1 MNIEQIL
8 RESEYFSG
16 LTDTQLNAILACAS
30 TCRFERGDYLV
41 RQSDQDGSVFL
52 LLSGRTEILV
62 TQVGDEPSLEVIAS
76 ISAGE
81 IVGERALLGM
91 TRRSATVRAR
101 SPIEALRW
109 DAGQLRA
116 LLDEQA
122 DIGATIMRA
131 IACRLSE
138 RLVVAN
144 NNLRNALTAQALL

>member
-1 MNIEQIL
+1 MNIEQLL

-16 LTDTQLNAILACAS
+16 LNDTQINAILACAS
-30 TCRFERGDYLV
+30 TCRFERGEYLV
-41 RQSDQDGSVFL
+41 RQSDQDGAVFL

-62 TQVGDEPSLEVIAS
+62 TQVGEEPTLEVIAS
-76 ISAGE
+76 IGAGE

-91 TRRSATVRAR
+91 SRRSATVRAR
-101 SPIEALRW
+101 GPVETLRW
-109 DAGQLRA
+109 DADQLRG
-116 LLDEQA
+116 LLSEHA

-131 IACRLSE
+131 LACRLSE